1 MIDADIS
8 RTLGRMEGQ
17 MEGIHREIKEVKQ
30 LLKER
35 DQDCAGCREEINS
48 RLDLSE
54 KRIDGL
60 ADIHVGEEAVSSW
73 WNSSLTK
80 IGILSGVV
88 LGIIGFVKGMFS

>member
-17 MEGIHREIKEVKQ
+17 MEGIHREITEVKQ
-30 LLKER
+30 LLKDR
-35 DQDCAGCREEINS
+35 DADCSSCKKTINS
-48 RLDLSE
+48 RFDLQE
-54 KRIDGL
+54 RRIDGL
-60 ADIHVGEEAVSSW
+60 ADIQTGEEAVSSW

-88 LGIIGFVKGMFS
+88 LGIIGFFKGFLS

>member
-17 MEGIHREIKEVKQ
+17 MEVIHREIKEVKQ
-30 LLKER
+30 LLKDR
-35 DQDCAGCREEINS
+35 DADCSSCRETINS
-48 RLDLSE
+48 RFDLQE
-54 KRIDGL
+54 RRIDGL
-60 ADIHVGEEAVSSW
+60 ADIQTGEEAVSSW

-88 LGIIGFVKGMFS
+88 LGIIGFFKGFLS

>member
-30 LLKER
+30 LLKDR
-35 DQDCAGCREEINS
+35 DADCSSCKETINS
-48 RLDLSE
+48 RFDLQE
-54 KRIDGL
+54 RRIDGL
-60 ADIHVGEEAVSSW
+60 ADIQTGEDAVSSW